1 MTYRTQALPTTQT
14 LPQNPIAASFG
25 TKKLILMNTTSKS
38 LPVPQNKGFP
48 DLRTQ
53 PNCIKL
59 GETVAVKGFG
69 KLKIRPI
76 QLDDEEEMIRFHQS
90 ISEESIYM
98 RYFEYLGLDQR
109 TSHDRLIRICNNTGE
124 SYAIVMEASATPHR
138 SESILA
144 VGRIT
149 TTDKPYVATFD
160 TLITTEMKAPQ
171 LAKVL
176 LKRLV
181 ILARAFGFQTLT
193 GELLVADHDTLNLC
207 RALGFSLQTVPEGA
221 VWFAIGDI

>member
-1 MTYRTQALPTTQT
+1 MFPLGNGVKTPWRW
-14 LPQNPIAASFG
+14 G
-25 TKKLILMNTTSKS
+25 TIGLYGERVKTTSKP
-38 LPVPQNKGFP
+38 LPSPQIKGLP
-48 DLRTQ
+48 DLRGR
-53 PNCIKL
+53 PGRIKMCPI
-59 GETVAVKGFG
+59 VVVKGFG
-69 KLKIRPI
+69 SLKIRPI

-109 TSHDRLIRICNNTGE
+109 TSHDRLIRICRNTGE
-124 SYAIVMEASATPHR
+124 SYAIVMEASAPPHR
-138 SESILA
+138 QESILA

-160 TLITTEMKAPQ
+160 TLITTEKKAPQ

-193 GELLVADHDTLNLC
+193 GELLVADHDALNLC
-207 RALGFSLQTVPEGA
+207 RALGFSLQTLPEDGL
-221 VWFAIGDI
+221 VRVTHEL